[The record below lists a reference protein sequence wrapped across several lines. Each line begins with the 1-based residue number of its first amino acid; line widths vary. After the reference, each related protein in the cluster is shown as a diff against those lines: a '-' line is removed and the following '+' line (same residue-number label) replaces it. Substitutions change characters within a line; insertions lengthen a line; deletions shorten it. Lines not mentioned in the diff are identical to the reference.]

1 MKTLLS
7 ILLLTGLALAAQAQ
21 TATDLTLRCVI
32 RFDDGTAQTNVLNV
46 SDVRLKGLVA
56 AHAENTKTRLS
67 GGTNA
72 LTLGQF
78 AVQEVRDK
86 GAEWAHRG
94 IARNSLA
101 IGLTNAR
108 VKLTE
113 AQLGELQALTD
124 AEKVGVVRW
133 LNKIGE

>member
-7 ILLLTGLALAAQAQ
+7 ILLLTGLSLAAQAQ
-21 TATDLTLRCVI
+21 TATNLNLRCIVNL
-32 RFDDGTAQTNVLNV
+32 DDGSRTTNGVNI
-46 SDVRLKGLVA
+46 SGVRLQGLQL
-56 AHAENTKTRLS
+56 AHAENTKTRTDAKL
-67 GGTNA
+67 A
-72 LTLGQF
+72 PLTLDQF
-78 AVQEVRDK
+78 VFQEVRDK
-86 GAEWAHRG
+86 GAEWVHRG
-94 IARNSLA
+94 IVSSSFA

-124 AEKVGVVRW
+124 AEKIGVVRW